1 MYQVTLSVP
10 EETAQALQLTPEQL
24 AQELSLTAAMKLY
37 ELGKL
42 SSGAAA
48 KLAGIERVV
57 FLSKLSEY
65 DVNTFRLT
73 EGELTEDLANAMM

>member
-10 EETAQALQLTPEQL
+10 EETAQALKLKPEQL
-24 AQELSLTAAMKLY
+24 AQELCLTAAMKLY

-48 KLAGIERVV
+48 QLAGIERVV

-65 DVNTFRLT
+65 GINTLSLT
-73 EGELTEDLANAMM
+73 EAELTEDLVNV

>member
-1 MYQVTLSVP
+1 
-10 EETAQALQLTPEQL
+10 
-24 AQELSLTAAMKLY
+24 MKLY

-48 KLAGIERVV
+48 QLAGIERVV

-65 DVNTFRLT
+65 GVDTFRST
-73 EGELTEDLANAMM
+73 EAELELIDDLANA

>member
-1 MYQVTLSVP
+1 MAINITLSVP
-10 EETAQALQLTPEQL
+10 EETAQALKLTPEKL

-42 SSGAAA
+42 SSGAATN
-48 KLAGIERVV
+48 LAGIPRLV

-65 DVNTFRLT
+65 GVNTFRLT
-73 EGELTEDLANAMM
+73 EAELKEDLANA

>member
-1 MYQVTLSVP
+1 MHQVTLSVTEEIAEALKLAP
-10 EETAQALQLTPEQL
+10 EEL

-42 SSGAAA
+42 SSSAAA
-48 KLAGIERVV
+48 QLAGIERVV

-65 DVNTFRLT
+65 GVNTFRLT
-73 EGELTEDLANAMM
+73 EAELTEDLANA

>member
-1 MYQVTLSVP
+1 MYQVTLSLP
-10 EETAQALQLTPEQL
+10 EETAQALKLTPEQL
-24 AQELSLTAAMKLY
+24 AQELCLTAAIKLY

-48 KLAGIERVV
+48 QLAGIERVV

-65 DVNTFRLT
+65 GVNTFRLT
-73 EGELTEDLANAMM
+73 EAELTEDLANA

>member
-1 MYQVTLSVP
+1 MYQVTITVP
-10 EETAQALQLTPEQL
+10 EETAQALKLTPEEL
-24 AQELSLTAAMKLY
+24 AQELCLTAAIKLY

-48 KLAGIERVV
+48 QLAGIERVV

-65 DVNTFRLT
+65 VDTLPSKERQIL
-73 EGELTEDLANAMM
+73 

>member
-1 MYQVTLSVP
+1 MYEVTLSVP
-10 EETAQALQLTPEQL
+10 EETAEALNLTAEQL
-24 AQELSLTAAMKLY
+24 AQELCLNAAIKLY

-48 KLAGIERVV
+48 QLAGIERVV

-65 DVNTFRLT
+65 GVNNFRLT
-73 EGELTEDLANAMM
+73 EAELTEDLANA

>member
-1 MYQVTLSVP
+1 MTINITLSVP
-10 EETAQALQLTPEQL
+10 EETAQALKLTPEQL
-24 AQELSLTAAMKLY
+24 ARELSLTAAIKLY

-48 KLAGIERVV
+48 KLAGIPRLI

-65 DVNTFRLT
+65 GVNNFRLT
-73 EGELTEDLANAMM
+73 EAELKEDLANA

>member
-1 MYQVTLSVP
+1 MHRVVISLP
-10 EETAQALQLTPEQL
+10 EETAIALKLTPEQL
-24 AQELSLTAAMKLY
+24 ARELCLTAAVKLY

-48 KLAGIERVV
+48 KLAGVERTV

-65 DVNTFRLT
+65 DVNTFKLT
-73 EGELTEDLANAMM
+73 EAELNEDLANA

>member
-1 MYQVTLSVP
+1 MMHQVTLSIS
-10 EETAQALQLTPEQL
+10 EETLQALKLTPEQL
-24 AQELSLTAAMKLY
+24 ARELCLTAAMKLY

-48 KLAGIERVV
+48 QLAGIDRAI

-65 DVNTFRLT
+65 NIDTFRLT
-73 EGELTEDLANAMM
+73 EAELIEDLANA

>member
-24 AQELSLTAAMKLY
+24 GQELCLTAAVKLY

-48 KLAGIERVV
+48 QLAGIPRVV

-65 DVNTFRLT
+65 GVNTFRLT
-73 EGELTEDLANAMM
+73 ERELKEDLANA